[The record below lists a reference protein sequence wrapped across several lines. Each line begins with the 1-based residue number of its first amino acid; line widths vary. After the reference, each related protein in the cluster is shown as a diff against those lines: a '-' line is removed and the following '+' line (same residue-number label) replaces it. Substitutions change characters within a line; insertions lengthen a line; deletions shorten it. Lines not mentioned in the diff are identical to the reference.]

1 MKEVRIIKRYQ
12 NRKLYDTFQSCY
24 VTLEEISQ
32 IIREGN
38 EIQVID
44 NKTKND
50 ITYMTQLQLL
60 ADQERKS
67 LKPGDTE
74 LLKRVIRAEEG
85 TLTGYIRGLEA
96 QLNLNFP
103 TSIAEDNEAA
113 AEKKEVAAANKR
125 NQEVKDKKS
134 ISIKKESVPGIA
146 TEISINEAGLISI
159 KNQTTSL
166 FSILNELLTALS
178 SLNVATGTGPSSPP
192 LNAPQ
197 FAKIQAELSTF
208 LTA

>member
-1 MKEVRIIKRYQ
+1 MKDVRIIKRYQ

-32 IIREGN
+32 IVREGN

-85 TLTGYIRGLEA
+85 TLTGYIRSLEA
-96 QLNLNFP
+96 QLNLNYP
-103 TSIAEDNEAA
+103 TAIVENPKVIEANKEAA
-113 AEKKEVAAANKR
+113 AAAANAM
-125 NQEVKDKKS
+125 
-134 ISIKKESVPGIA
+134 PGFMNNNNA
-146 TEISINEAGLISI
+146 NFNNVETN
-159 KNQTTSL
+159 TT
-166 FSILNELLTALS
+166 LN
-178 SLNVATGTGPSSPP
+178 
-192 LNAPQ
+192 
-197 FAKIQAELSTF
+197 
-208 LTA
+208 

>member
-1 MKEVRIIKRYQ
+1 MKDVRIIKRYQ

-32 IIREGN
+32 IVREGN

-67 LKPGDTE
+67 VKPGDTE

-85 TLTGYIRGLEA
+85 TLTGYIRGLES

-103 TSIAEDNEAA
+103 TSIVENTPAV
-113 AEKKEVAAANKR
+113 EVAK
-125 NQEVKDKKS
+125 EETS
-134 ISIKKESVPGIA
+134 IPSFMNTNSVNLNNI
-146 TEISINEAGLISI
+146 E
-159 KNQTTSL
+159 TTTTT
-166 FSILNELLTALS
+166 LN
-178 SLNVATGTGPSSPP
+178 
-192 LNAPQ
+192 
-197 FAKIQAELSTF
+197 
-208 LTA
+208 

>member
-1 MKEVRIIKRYQ
+1 MKDVRIIKRYQ

-32 IIREGN
+32 IIRDGN

-96 QLNLNFP
+96 QLNLDFP
-103 TSIAEDNEAA
+103 TAIVDAPAA
-113 AEKKEVAAANKR
+113 AKAE
-125 NQEVKDKKS
+125 
-134 ISIKKESVPGIA
+134 A
-146 TEISINEAGLISI
+146 TEAKEETAIPAYMSNNVSINNIET
-159 KNQTTSL
+159 NTT
-166 FSILNELLTALS
+166 LN
-178 SLNVATGTGPSSPP
+178 
-192 LNAPQ
+192 
-197 FAKIQAELSTF
+197 
-208 LTA
+208 

>member
-1 MKEVRIIKRYQ
+1 MKDVRIIKRYQ

-24 VTLEEISQ
+24 VTLEEIAQ

-44 NKTKND
+44 NKSKND

-74 LLKRVIRAEEG
+74 LLKRVIRGEEG

-96 QLNLNFP
+96 KLNLNYP
-103 TSIAEDNEAA
+103 TSIVEQPETKETEEA
-113 AEKKEVAAANKR
+113 
-125 NQEVKDKKS
+125 
-134 ISIKKESVPGIA
+134 P
-146 TEISINEAGLISI
+146 
-159 KNQTTSL
+159 
-166 FSILNELLTALS
+166 ALS
-178 SLNVATGTGPSSPP
+178 AFMNNSVNLNTVETSTT
-192 LNAPQ
+192 LN
-197 FAKIQAELSTF
+197 
-208 LTA
+208 